1 LKLTEAETR
10 TAADIKARLQEILQ
24 IIEIHGN
31 SLGNQ
36 DRAQISRILSRIAE
50 DENIFLD
57 AVENARAL
65 FKRLEA
71 VDKAQLREK
80 LQRLQNLKG
89 KEKKLLAAEIKL
101 EEGKVVLEKE
111 IEANET
117 ELRKSME
124 SLNHHLALAVEVMA
138 KSVYPLDTVPHLK
151 NALKSA
157 GEIISI
163 TKHIGAVEKR
173 LLAVIKAEEKALKR
187 EGKG

>member
-24 IIEIHGN
+24 IIESHGN
-31 SLGNQ
+31 SLRNE

-50 DENIFLD
+50 DEKIFLD

-71 VDKAQLREK
+71 VDKVQLREK
-80 LQRLQNLKG
+80 LQRLKNLKG
-89 KEKKLLAAEIKL
+89 KERKILAAEIKL
-101 EEGKVVLEKE
+101 EEEKIRLEEE
-111 IEANET
+111 IEAHET
-117 ELRKSME
+117 ELKKFME
-124 SLNHHLALAVEVMA
+124 SLNRYLALAVEA
-138 KSVYPLDTVPHLK
+138 ITKSAYPLDAVPHLK
-151 NALKSA
+151 NAGKAA

-163 TKHIGAVEKR
+163 TKHLKTVEGR
-173 LLAVIKAEEKALKR
+173 LLAVIKAEEKALKQ